1 MATNGEF
8 MRPLLMS
15 VIALIISGFLG
26 IKCPATGHS
35 GSGEHFGISQ
45 QKAGDLPLGEP
56 HTRPKLSLESALK
69 IAQTFVQKQ
78 HSDSSSYWLFDAR
91 FILYGGNDISD
102 EKKSQCWAFQWMND
116 TKGPPTI
123 YIVVS
128 MDGEPM
134 EVPSI

>member
-1 MATNGEF
+1 
-8 MRPLLMS
+8 MRPVLIS
-15 VIALIISGFLG
+15 VSVLIVAGFLG
-26 IKCPATGHS
+26 IKYPAAGHAAR
-35 GSGEHFGISQ
+35 GEHFGMSQ
-45 QKAGDLPLGEP
+45 QKTGDLPLGER

-91 FILYGGNDISD
+91 FILYGGNDIPD
-102 EKKSQCWAFQWMND
+102 EKKSQCWAFKWMND

-134 EVPSI
+134 EIPSI

>member
-8 MRPLLMS
+8 MRPSLMS
-15 VIALIISGFLG
+15 AIVLIISGFLG
-26 IKCPATGHS
+26 IYPAAGHS
-35 GSGEHFGISQ
+35 VSGEHFRISQ
-45 QKAGDLPLGEP
+45 QQLDDLPLRER

-91 FILYGGNDISD
+91 FILYGGNDIPD
-102 EKKSQCWAFQWMND
+102 EKKSQCWAFKWMND

-128 MDGEPM
+128 MDGEPT
-134 EVPSI
+134 EIPSI

>member
-8 MRPLLMS
+8 MRPILMS
-15 VIALIISGFLG
+15 VIVLIISGFLG
-26 IKCPATGHS
+26 IKYLAAGRS
-35 GSGEHFGISQ
+35 GSGEHSQ
-45 QKAGDLPLGEP
+45 QKADDLPLGER

-78 HSDSSSYWLFDAR
+78 HSDSSSYWLVDAR
-91 FILYGGNDISD
+91 FILYGGNDIPD
-102 EKKSQCWAFQWMND
+102 EKKSQCWAFKWMND
-116 TKGPPTI
+116 TKGPPSI

-134 EVPSI
+134 EIPSI